1 MKWKDVRK
9 LYPDQFVKIEV
20 LDSHTEKGKQF
31 IDDVAVIEP
40 VNESN
45 ATKELLNSKNNTLV
59 YHTSKENIVLE
70 IRDGLGLRRVI
81 Q

>member
-1 MKWKDVRK
+1 MKWQDVRK

-20 LDSHTEKGKQF
+20 LDSHTEKGKKF
-31 IDDVAVIEP
+31 VDDVAVIEP

-59 YHTSKENIVLE
+59 YHTSKEKIVLE

>member
-1 MKWKDVRK
+1 MKWQDVRK

-20 LDSHTEKGKQF
+20 LDSHTERRKQF
-31 IDDVAVIEP
+31 VDDVAVIEP

>member
-1 MKWKDVRK
+1 MKWQDVRK

-20 LDSHTEKGKQF
+20 LESHTEKRKQF

-45 ATKELLNSKNNTLV
+45 ATRELLNSKNNTLV
-59 YHTSKENIVLE
+59 YHTSKEDLVLE

>member
-1 MKWKDVRK
+1 MKWQDVRK

-45 ATKELLNSKNNTLV
+45 ATKELLNSKNKTLV
-59 YHTSKENIVLE
+59 YHTSKDNIVLE

>member
-1 MKWKDVRK
+1 MKWQDVRK
-9 LYPDQFVKIEV
+9 LYPDQFVKIEI
-20 LDSHTEKGKQF
+20 LDSHTEMGKQF
-31 IDDVAVIEP
+31 VDDVAVIEP
-40 VNESN
+40 INESN

-70 IRDGLGLRRVI
+70 IRAGLGLRRVI

>member
-1 MKWKDVRK
+1 MKWQDVRK

-20 LDSHTEKGKQF
+20 LDSHTKKGKQF
-31 IDDVAVIEP
+31 VDEVAVIEP
-40 VNESN
+40 INESN
-45 ATKELLNSKNNTLV
+45 ATKELLNSKDKTLV
-59 YHTSKENIVLE
+59 CHTSKETIVLE

>member
-1 MKWKDVRK
+1 MKWQDVRK

-20 LDSHTEKGKQF
+20 LDSHTKKGKQF
-31 IDDVAVIEP
+31 VDEVAVIEP
-40 VNESN
+40 INESN
-45 ATKELLNSKNNTLV
+45 ATKELLNSKDKTLV
-59 YHTSKENIVLE
+59 YHTSKETIVLE

>member
-31 IDDVAVIEP
+31 VDDVAVIEP

-59 YHTSKENIVLE
+59 YHTSKEKIVLE